1 MTQLKAISAGMF
13 IAIFVYTI
21 AAISND
27 GWNLVPIFVGNL
39 LAFTWNGQF
48 NLDFA
53 FYLMLSGIWIA
64 WRHNFSGAGIAL
76 GLVAS
81 VAGMLFFAVYLFVV
95 IGRSNN
101 NVEALLLG
109 EKRAKTAL

>member
-1 MTQLKAISAGMF
+1 MHFLKAISV
-13 IAIFVYTI
+13 IFFVLILTYTI
-21 AAISND
+21 VAISND

-53 FYLMLSGIWIA
+53 LYLMLSGLWIA
-64 WRHNFSGAGIAL
+64 WRHDFSGAGIAL

-95 IGRSNN
+95 AGRANTID
-101 NVEALLLG
+101 ELLLG
-109 EKRAKTAL
+109 ARKTKTIE